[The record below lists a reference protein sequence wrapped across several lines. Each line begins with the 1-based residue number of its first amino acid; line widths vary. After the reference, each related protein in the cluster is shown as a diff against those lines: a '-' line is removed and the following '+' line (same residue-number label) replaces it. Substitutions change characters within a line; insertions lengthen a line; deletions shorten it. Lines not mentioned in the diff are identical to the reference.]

1 MVHLTKTLAVGLL
14 AGLADI
20 ANAFNYDQPY
30 RGQYHFSPQ
39 EHWMNDPNGL
49 LYHNGIYHLF
59 FQYNPGGIQW
69 GNMSW
74 GHATSKD
81 LTHWEQKPIALRAR
95 GYGGNVT
102 EMYFSGSAVV
112 DLNNTS
118 GFGKGGKAPMVAM
131 YTSYYPVAQT
141 LPSGKTIQ
149 ENQQAQS
156 IAYSLDDGMTWTTY
170 DAANPVIYN
179 PPTPYE
185 DQYKDFRDPFAF
197 WHEESQ
203 KWVVITTLAALHKLA
218 IYTSDN
224 LKDWKL
230 ASEFGPFNAQGGVWE
245 CPGLF
250 KLPLDGGKSMK
261 WVITL
266 GLNPGG
272 PPGTVGSGTQYFVG
286 EFDGTTFTP
295 DADTVYP
302 GNGTANWMDWGPDFY
317 ASAGY
322 NGLSVDDYV
331 QIGWMNNWQYGTNI
345 PTSPWRSA
353 MSIPRHLA
361 LKTIGTKTTLVQQP
375 QEAWSSI
382 VSKHPVYSHTYKSVP
397 QGTVKVGTTEETIKI
412 DLSFAA
418 ASTASEFAIAV
429 RASADSTEQTLI
441 GYDFVNKQVFID
453 RTKSGDVSFDKTFA
467 SIYRG
472 PLAPDVKGKVNLSI
486 FVDRSSVEVFGG
498 QGETTLTAQIFPSS
512 DAIHA
517 QLVSTGGATK
527 SVNLKIYSVASTWT

>member
-1 MVHLTKTLAVGLL
+1 MVRLTIALAVGLL
-14 AGLADI
+14 AGI
-20 ANAFNYDQPY
+20 ANSFNYDQPY

-49 LYHNGIYHLF
+49 LYHDGTYHLF

-81 LTHWEQKPIALRAR
+81 LTHWEEQPIALLAR

-112 DLNNTS
+112 DVDNTS
-118 GFGKGGKAPMVAM
+118 GFGKDGKTPMVAM

-141 LPSGKTIQ
+141 LPSGKLIQ

-156 IAYSLDDGMTWTTY
+156 IAYSLDNGMTWTTY
-170 DAANPVIYN
+170 DVANPVIYQ
-179 PPTPYE
+179 PPAPYQ
-185 DQYKDFRDPFAF
+185 DQYQNFRDPFVF

-203 KWVVITTLAALHKLA
+203 KWVVVTSLAALHKLA

-224 LKDWKL
+224 LKDWEL
-230 ASEFGPFNAQGGVWE
+230 ASEFGPYNAQAGVWE

-250 KLPLDGGKSMK
+250 QLPLDGGKSTK
-261 WVITL
+261 WVITS

-286 EFDGTTFTP
+286 EFDGITFTP
-295 DADTVYP
+295 DDDSVYP
-302 GNGTANWMDWGPDFY
+302 GNATANWMDWGPDFY

-322 NGLSVDDYV
+322 NGLAVDAYV
-331 QIGWMNNWQYGTNI
+331 QIGWMNNWQYGPNI
-345 PTSPWRSA
+345 PTNPWRSA

-361 LKTIGTKTTLVQQP
+361 LKTIGTKASLIQQP

-382 VSKHPVYSHTYKSVP
+382 VRKHPAYSHTYKHVP
-397 QGTVKVGTTEETIKI
+397 QGFVNVGTTGETIKI
-412 DLSFAA
+412 DLSFSA
-418 ASTASEFAIAV
+418 ASTASKFAIAL
-429 RASADSTEQTLI
+429 RASADYTEQTLV
-441 GYDFVNKQVFID
+441 GYDFVNKQIFID
-453 RTKSGDVSFDKTFA
+453 RTKSGNVSFDTTFA
-467 SIYRG
+467 SVYRG
-472 PLAPDVKGKVNLSI
+472 PLAPGVNGKVKLTV

-512 DAIHA
+512 NALHA
-517 QLVSTGGATK
+517 RLVSTGGATE
-527 SVNLKIYSVASTWT
+527 SVNLNVYNVTSTWN

>member
-1 MVHLTKTLAVGLL
+1 MVHLTKALAVGIL
-14 AGLADI
+14 AGVTY
-20 ANAFNYDQPY
+20 AFNYDQPY

-39 EHWMNDPNGL
+39 DHWMNDPNGL

-81 LTHWEQKPIALRAR
+81 LTHWKEQPIALLAR

-112 DLNNTS
+112 DVNNTS
-118 GFGKGGKAPMVAM
+118 GFGKGGKTPIVAM

-179 PPTPYE
+179 PPAPYQ
-185 DQYKDFRDPFAF
+185 DQYKDFRDPFVF

-203 KWVVITTLAALHKLA
+203 KWVVVTTLAALHKLA

-224 LKDWKL
+224 LKDWKFV
-230 ASEFGPFNAQGGVWE
+230 SEFGPYNAQGGVWE

-250 KLPLDGGKSMK
+250 KLPLDGGKSTK
-261 WVITL
+261 WVMTI

-286 EFDGTTFTP
+286 DYDGTTFTP
-295 DADTVYP
+295 DNDNVFP
-302 GNGTANWMDWGPDFY
+302 GNSTANWMDWGPDFY
-317 ASAGY
+317 AAAGY
-322 NGLSVDDYV
+322 NGLPVDAHV
-331 QIGWMNNWQYGTNI
+331 HIGWMNNWQYGQNI
-345 PTSPWRSA
+345 PTDPWRSA

-361 LKTIGTKTTLVQQP
+361 LETIGDRATLVQQP

-382 VSKHPVYSHTYKSVP
+382 LSKRPAYSHSYKSVP
-397 QGTVKVGTTEETIKI
+397 EGSVNVGTTGETIKI
-412 DLSFAA
+412 DLGFSA

-429 RASADSTEQTLI
+429 RASADSTEQTLV

-467 SIYRG
+467 SVYRG
-472 PLAPDVKGKVNLSI
+472 PLAPSDNGEVKLSI

-498 QGETTLTAQIFPSS
+498 RGETTLTAQIFPSK
-512 DAIHA
+512 DAIYA

-527 SVNLKIYSVASTWT
+527 RVHLNVYNVASTWN